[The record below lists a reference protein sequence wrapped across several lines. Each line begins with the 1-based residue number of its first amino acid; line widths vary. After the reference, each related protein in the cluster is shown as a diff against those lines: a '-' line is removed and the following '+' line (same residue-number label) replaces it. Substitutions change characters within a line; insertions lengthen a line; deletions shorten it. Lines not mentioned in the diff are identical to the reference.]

1 VRRLRRN
8 PVMRIT
14 AAFFAA
20 GVVAAVIGF
29 GGVVARGADAAKV
42 TCVLLLACASVSL
55 LFARR
60 DVHGDC

>member
-1 VRRLRRN
+1 VSRSRRN
-8 PVMRIT
+8 RVMRIA

-29 GGVVARGADAAKV
+29 GGVAARGAGAAKV

-60 DVHGDC
+60 RPVV